1 MWLRVGATLV
11 IAVVL
16 VGVLTPPWSPGTIDW
31 IQIVGLIVAV
41 ATLLGQVVFD
51 WRGRQPGSMSTPDQI
66 AGAEQA
72 LREFVR
78 AQWREEIQIR
88 ELDDP
93 APLPVR
99 WRMTGLPGVMDRAE
113 KIDRPRFPLNWLG
126 IGRPRFDG
134 RADRMP
140 EMAERFRQLTRRR
153 LVIIGAPGMG
163 KTTLAVLLLKE
174 LLDDPRPGDPVPV
187 LLSMSGWDPRGESV
201 HQWLA
206 RRLRENYPALRA
218 ADFGPDAALGLV
230 RQLRVLPVLDGLD
243 ELPDEVRPQVLAALN
258 AVDALILTCRTPE
271 FRAAVEGRGGGPL
284 AGGAVIEPRPVKSAD
299 VVAYIE
305 GRLPAGQRT
314 VWAGVLAAVR
324 REPDGPIAEALS
336 TPLALWLL
344 RKVYIDTR
352 TDPGGLCDREYFPTS
367 TSITEHLLDNLVH
380 AAFATVLPED
390 EQAVVRGGHP
400 FRPRRGWD
408 PDDAKRW
415 LSFLARHMTQDNRDF
430 RWWELHRA
438 LSRNWVTLVGGIT
451 VGLTVGLTVAVFS
464 GLMTLLLYP
473 KSMPGPLLFCLVGGV
488 VGGLVGGLTGG
499 LALLNRSALEP
510 AYADLRLR
518 GPVRQFAGNLTF
530 GLAVVFLVGMV
541 AALGFWLVAGAGQLS
556 DGLWFG
562 LAVVF
567 TGGLIVGL
575 NRWVT
580 TPLTSAGP
588 QTPAVTLRRDLELV
602 YGRSLIGG
610 LTLGLTFGLTAA
622 LLPGLSGAGPGVV
635 AGVLFGLGGG
645 LVFTFTF
652 GLKGASSSYLVALI
666 VLSLR
671 RRVPRRLMGLLE
683 DAHRVGL
690 LRQAGPVYQ
699 FRHAQLQD
707 RLAQSAQ

>member
-1 MWLRVGATLV
+1 MV
-11 IAVVL
+11 AVVL
-16 VGVLTPPWSPGTIDW
+16 VGVLSPPWADDDADAIDW
-31 IQIVGLIVAV
+31 IQIVGLVVAV

-78 AQWREEIQIR
+78 AQWREEIEIR

-99 WRMTGLPGVMDRAE
+99 WRITGLPVMDRAE
-113 KIDRPRFPLNWLG
+113 RIDRPRFPLNWLG
-126 IGRPRFDG
+126 VGRPRFDG

-163 KTTLAVLLLKE
+163 KTTLAVLLLQE

-187 LLSMSGWDPRGESV
+187 LLSMSGWDPQGESV

-218 ADFGPDAALGLV
+218 PDFGPDAALGLV
-230 RQLRVLPVLDGLD
+230 RQSRVLPVLDGLD
-243 ELPDEVRPQVLAALN
+243 ELPDDVRPKVLAALN
-258 AVDALILTCRTPE
+258 AVEALILTCRTPE
-271 FRAAVEGRGGGPL
+271 YRAAVEGRGGGPL

-305 GRLPAGQRT
+305 GRLPAGQRA
-314 VWAGVLAAVR
+314 VWAGLLAAVR
-324 REPDGPIAEALS
+324 RDPDGPLAAALS

-352 TDPGGLCDREYFPTS
+352 TDPGGLCDRAYFPTA
-367 TSITEHLLDNLVH
+367 TSLTEHLLDNLVH
-380 AAFATVLPED
+380 AAFATALPEE
-390 EQAVVRGGHP
+390 EQTAVRGHP
-400 FRPRRGWD
+400 FRPRRSWD
-408 PDDAKRW
+408 PDEAKRW
-415 LSFLARHMTQDNRDF
+415 LSFLARHMTAEDRDY

-438 LSRNWVTLVGGIT
+438 LSHRWVTLVGGVT
-451 VGLTVGLTVAVFS
+451 VGLTVGLTVALFS
-464 GLMTLLLYP
+464 GLMTLLLNP
-473 KSMPGPLLFCLVGGV
+473 ATMPGPLVFCLVGGV

-499 LALLNRSALEP
+499 VSLLNRSALEP

-518 GPVRQFAGNLTF
+518 GPVRQFAGSLAF
-530 GLAVVFLVGMV
+530 GLLTVFLVGMV
-541 AALGFWLVAGAGQLS
+541 AALGFWLVAGSGELS
-556 DGLWFG
+556 DGIWFG
-562 LAVVF
+562 LAVVL
-567 TGGLIVGL
+567 TGGVIVGM

-588 QTPAVTLRRDLELV
+588 QTPAVTLRRDIELV

-610 LTLGLTFGLTAA
+610 VTLGLTFGVTAA
-622 LLPGLSGAGPGVV
+622 LLPGLSGPGPGAV

-645 LVFTFTF
+645 LVFMFTF

-666 VLSLR
+666 VLRVR

-699 FRHAQLQD
+699 FRHSQLQD
-707 RLAQSAQ
+707 RLAQ